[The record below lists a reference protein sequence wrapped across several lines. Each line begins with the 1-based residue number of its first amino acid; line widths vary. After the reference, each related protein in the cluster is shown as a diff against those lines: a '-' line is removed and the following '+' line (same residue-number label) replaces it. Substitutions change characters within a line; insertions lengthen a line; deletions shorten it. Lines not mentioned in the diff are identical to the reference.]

1 MLVFI
6 RLLPESVT
14 QNDLLQF
21 VGKAVRSPMQSLFS
35 PSHRIHS
42 IEIRKLSS
50 STNHT
55 VEFHGIVDI
64 EPAKAAVKAIRK
76 LNRTSLKG
84 KEVEVRKFYQRSALR
99 DRRINQVNGA
109 PSDDRRKRDRRREG
123 MIAERVSISGPI
135 EISYARTY

>member
-21 VGKAVRSPMQSLFS
+21 VSKAVRSPWQNLLLPS
-35 PSHRIHS
+35 PRIHS

-55 VEFHGIVDI
+55 VEYHGIVDI
-64 EPAKAAVKAIRK
+64 KPAKAAVKAIRK
-76 LNRTSLKG
+76 LNRTPLKG

-99 DRRINQVNGA
+99 DRRVKT
-109 PSDDRRKRDRRREG
+109 DDPPVDERRKRDRRREG
-123 MIAERVSISGPI
+123 MITERVSITGPI
-135 EISYARTY
+135 EISYSRTY